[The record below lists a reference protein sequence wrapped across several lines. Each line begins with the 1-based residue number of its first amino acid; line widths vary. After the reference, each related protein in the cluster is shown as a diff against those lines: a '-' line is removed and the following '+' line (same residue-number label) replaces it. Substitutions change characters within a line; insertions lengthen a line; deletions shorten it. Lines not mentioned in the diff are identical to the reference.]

1 MSVPHFAQGRVC
13 GRCKKPFTSEP
24 PASLDT
30 GIIGMRCVWCML
42 TLREEQLA
50 ECTRV
55 MREVAEAITSNA
67 SRVDAHV
74 PPTFGLGDALR
85 FQAKRLLDAR
95 AGKATS

>member
-1 MSVPHFAQGRVC
+1 MCSKC
-13 GRCKKPFTSEP
+13 GDVAWCIACHPLTPSEQQYFVND
-24 PASLDT
+24 ARN
-30 GIIGMRCVWCML
+30 MRRL
-42 TLREEQLA
+42 YELKNSQLA

-85 FQAKRLLDAR
+85 FQAKRLFDAR
-95 AGKATS
+95 AGKAAS